1 LKFKIDVL
9 IVSVK
14 SQRRK
19 YQRDWGSVQVRLSLF
34 QKFNT
39 IEVRKVDIFYTKTLQ
54 ILRNAKSIVEVSIK
68 SAKDRL

>member
-1 LKFKIDVL
+1 M
-9 IVSVK
+9 SVK

>member
-1 LKFKIDVL
+1 ML

>member
-1 LKFKIDVL
+1 M
-9 IVSVK
+9 SVK

-68 SAKDRL
+68 ISER

>member
-1 LKFKIDVL
+1 
-9 IVSVK
+9 
-14 SQRRK
+14 
-19 YQRDWGSVQVRLSLF
+19 VQVRLSLF

-68 SAKDRL
+68 ISER